1 VKQTLRDFAAILRH
15 RDLRLMLP
23 ARALSTFGDDVA
35 IIALTLRV
43 YDSGHGPWAMTALLV
58 CAAVPVV
65 VLAPLAGR
73 LADSIPFRT
82 LAAST
87 AVWQAACCVALAVE
101 APLWSTYLLVLLLQA
116 GHAVA
121 NPTWQALVPEIAP
134 RDELARTIG
143 AGQALNTLA
152 AVAAPATAGL
162 TVAWLGT
169 SAPLLIDAATFLAL
183 GCAGLAIRA
192 TRGAHRPEAVP
203 EQAAHEPSFRLRDD
217 GLLWPL
223 LLELCV
229 LVLVGEATNVVEV
242 FLLRGTLEAGPGAF
256 GLVAAGLACGLV
268 VGSLAVGGTASDP
281 TRARRAVLAALVLGL
296 TLVAGGL
303 APTLWAFAIAWTAL
317 GVTNGMVNADVGTL
331 FLSRT
336 PELSRGRVLARVNA
350 VVRSSSLGAL
360 ALGGAAGS
368 VLGPRPTF
376 VLAGALMAVAAALVL
391 VRIRSALAD
400 TAVAGSPVAA

>member
-1 VKQTLRDFAAILRH
+1 
-15 RDLRLMLP
+15 MLP

-183 GCAGLAIRA
+183 GCAGLAICA
-192 TRGAHRPEAVP
+192 TRGAHRAEAVP
-203 EQAAHEPSFRLRDD
+203 EQAAHEPPFRLRDD

-223 LLELCV
+223 LLGLCV

-368 VLGPRPTF
+368 MLGPRPTF

-400 TAVAGSPVAA
+400 PALAGSAVAA